1 MAGRILII
9 EDELNLADV
18 LKIILSKEGYIVQCV
33 SDGNDG
39 ARLMSKNEFDIVIC
53 DLRLPGLNGFE
64 ILKHKNKLNLD
75 CSFIMITAYGSIDNA
90 VEAIKNG
97 ADEYITKP
105 FLNEDLVLKVKK
117 IMKYRDIERQN
128 RLLRKEVSN
137 KYSDFHG
144 IIGKR

>member
-53 DLRLPGLNGFE
+53 DLRLLSGF
-64 ILKHKNKLNLD
+64 ITLKNIKK
-75 CSFIMITAYGSIDNA
+75 Y
-90 VEAIKNG
+90 IKNEKMTSEF
-97 ADEYITKP
+97 ARE
-105 FLNEDLVLKVKK
+105 
-117 IMKYRDIERQN
+117 Q
-128 RLLRKEVSN
+128 
-137 KYSDFHG
+137 
-144 IIGKR
+144 